1 MFILTYKKL
10 YKKIKSLKDSAYS
23 DGILTI
29 VEDEYERGFGVRR
42 YNDFYIYGEVGW
54 DGANLDGFGFDM
66 GLSLKISKDIDD
78 VIKGYVEYI
87 NEDISDDNTIWKGI
101 KPNYKA
107 SNKILFK
114 YFKEDKLNFKLN
126 LDNYDA
132 SLWEK

>member
-1 MFILTYKKL
+1 MFILTYQKL
-10 YKKIKSLKDSAYS
+10 YNKIRSLKNSAYS

-29 VEDEYERGFGVRR
+29 VEDECERGFGIRR

-87 NEDISDDNTIWKGI
+87 TEDICDDNEIETF
-101 KPNYKA
+101 
-107 SNKILFK
+107 FK

-126 LDNYDA
+126 LDDYDA
-132 SLWEK
+132 SLWEE

>member
-10 YKKIKSLKDSAYS
+10 YKKIKSLKNSAYS

-29 VEDEYERGFGVRR
+29 VEDEYERGFGIRR

-54 DGANLDGFGFDM
+54 NGANLDGFGFDM

-78 VIKGYVEYI
+78 VIRGYVEYI
-87 NEDISDDNTIWKGI
+87 TEDISDDNTIWKGI
-101 KPNYKA
+101 KPNYRA
-107 SNKILFK
+107 SNETLFK

-126 LDNYDA
+126 LDDYDA